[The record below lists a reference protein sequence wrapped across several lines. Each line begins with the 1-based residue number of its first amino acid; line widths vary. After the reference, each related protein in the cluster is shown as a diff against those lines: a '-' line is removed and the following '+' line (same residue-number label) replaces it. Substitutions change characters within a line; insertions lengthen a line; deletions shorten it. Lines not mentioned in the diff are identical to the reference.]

1 MASEAERRELREK
14 AAALVA
20 ARFGG
25 DYGAAFRYYD
35 ADRDGALGRG
45 ELEALLG
52 DAGVGGG
59 WTGRWTWATAILYDL
74 DGAGAVS
81 LPEFAAVFGGGEPE
95 NRQYPRPADSPGTGV

>member
-1 MASEAERRELREK
+1 MATEVERRELRGK

-25 DYGAAFRYYD
+25 DYAAAFRHYD

-45 ELEALLG
+45 ELEALLA
-52 DAGVGGG
+52 DAGLGSG

-74 DGAGAVS
+74 DGGGAVS
-81 LPEFAAVFGGGEPE
+81 LPEFAAVFGGGVPE
-95 NRQYPRPADSPGTGV
+95 NRL